1 MSSPNVRVVNQK
13 GEHGGLYIT
22 DTAAH
27 TGVWDAIQAL
37 ETAEATLVSTNL
49 SGTLTSVPIPAGVT
63 IFGHF
68 SSITLAA
75 GIVIAY
81 NATEKAGRT

>member
-13 GEHGGLYIT
+13 GEHGGLLIT
-22 DTAAH
+22 DTSAH

-37 ETAEATLVSTNL
+37 EATEATLVSSNL
-49 SGTLTSVPIPAGVT
+49 SGTLTGVPIPAGVT

-68 SSITLAA
+68 SSITLTS
-75 GIVIAY
+75 GTVIAY
-81 NATEKAGRT
+81 TATEKAGR